1 MSTQRV
7 IPIFLMPGEHF
18 TGDARHRISTLLGSC
33 VSITLWHP
41 KMQLGAMSHFLLPGT
56 GAEHRQPASARY
68 GADALKMMVADLAV
82 RSCDARECEAKVF
95 GGGAMFELPERLGKD
110 IGRRNGEAALSM
122 LREAGITVVSESLF
136 DAGHRRIAFS
146 VRTGEVWVRHE
157 QRAPTPAR
165 PKSQQ
170 KEVRR

>member
-1 MSTQRV
+1 MNTQRIV
-7 IPIFLMPGEHF
+7 PIFLMPGEHF

-41 KMQLGAMSHFLLPGT
+41 QLLLGAMSHFLLPGT

-68 GADALKMMVADLAV
+68 GADALALMVADLAA
-82 RSCDARECEAKVF
+82 RSCDVRECEAKIF
-95 GGGAMFELPERLGKD
+95 GGGAMFELPDRMGKD
-110 IGRRNGEAALSM
+110 IGRRNGEAARRM
-122 LREAGITVVSESLF
+122 LRDAGITIVSESLF

-157 QRAPTPAR
+157 QPAPAAVKPGAR
-165 PKSQQ
+165 QR
-170 KEVRR
+170 EVRR